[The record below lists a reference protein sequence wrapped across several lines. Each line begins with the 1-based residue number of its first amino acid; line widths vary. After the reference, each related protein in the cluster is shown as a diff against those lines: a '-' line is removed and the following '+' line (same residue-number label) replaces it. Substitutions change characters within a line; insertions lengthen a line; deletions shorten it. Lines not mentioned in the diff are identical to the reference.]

1 MESNPSSQHLL
12 CKTFFMGKQNSSDN
26 KLIFR
31 KKFLRPINLN
41 RQNTIS
47 FFQISGFK
55 CWRPDFFTEFLNG
68 SVVDGSRFSI
78 QVRIRGDNNDGNYH
92 YETIHCPAYIFSF
105 QNLDHV
111 TLYIQNL
118 INNQIG
124 QNRILFESNKN
135 GFIYFKIFDN
145 KLEVKF
151 GDFLCTFFGFDR
163 DMFYTA
169 TALKNVFYLTP
180 SFRDYRLNHVGI
192 SLNLLFNTH
201 LSNVNSSGGQ
211 FHEITTLLDTTDVC
225 YGHFF
230 TKNLISRP
238 QDVNFRSQNF
248 IEIELKF
255 INLSTGQILE
265 SYLPASHYQEIF
277 CSIAFT

>member
-1 MESNPSSQHLL
+1 
-12 CKTFFMGKQNSSDN
+12 MGKQNSSDN

-68 SVVDGSRFSI
+68 SVVDGSRFAI
-78 QVRIRGDNNDGNYH
+78 HVKIRGNDGIYRN
-92 YETIHCPAYIFSF
+92 EIIHCPAYIFSF

-135 GFIYFKIFDN
+135 GFIYFRILDN
-145 KLEVKF
+145 SVEARF
-151 GDFLCTFFGFDR
+151 GEFLCSFFGFER
-163 DMFYTA
+163 DTFYTA
-169 TALKNVFYLTP
+169 ATLKNVFYLIP

-201 LSNVNSSGGQ
+201 LTNTGSSGGQ

-225 YGHFF
+225 YGQFF

-265 SYLPASHYQEIF
+265 SYLPNDHYQEIF